1 MVTKDRKTIV
11 GVQRGFDDFSAQLM
25 DSAENFH
32 SFEKSEVAS
41 MKREIRSL
49 MPANYRSLFGEKD
62 LNDLLAYLA
71 SLRGS
76 REGGK

>member
-1 MVTKDRKTIV
+1 
-11 GVQRGFDDFSAQLM
+11 M

-32 SFEKSEVAS
+32 SFEKSGVVS

-49 MPANYRSLFGEKD
+49 MPASYRSLFNEKQ
-62 LNDLLAYLA
+62 LNDLVAYMA

-76 REGGK
+76 AEGGK

>member
-1 MVTKDRKTIV
+1 MS

-25 DSAENFH
+25 DPAENFH
-32 SFEKSEVAS
+32 SFQKDEVTS

-49 MPANYRSLFGEKD
+49 MPATYKTTFSEKE
-62 LNDLLAYLA
+62 LNDVVTYLA

-76 REGGK
+76 RESGK

>member
-1 MVTKDRKTIV
+1 
-11 GVQRGFDDFSAQLM
+11 M

-32 SFEKSEVAS
+32 SFEKNEVAS

>member
-1 MVTKDRKTIV
+1 
-11 GVQRGFDDFSAQLM
+11 M

-41 MKREIRSL
+41 MKREISSL
-49 MPANYRSLFGEKD
+49 MPATYRSLFNERQ
-62 LNDLLAYLA
+62 LNDLVAYMA

-76 REGGK
+76 TEGGK